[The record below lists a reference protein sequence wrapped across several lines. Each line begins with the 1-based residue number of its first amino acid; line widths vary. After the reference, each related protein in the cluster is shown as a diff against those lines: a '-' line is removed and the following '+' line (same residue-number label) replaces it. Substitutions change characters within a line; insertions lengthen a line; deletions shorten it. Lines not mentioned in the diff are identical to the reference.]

1 MALLRLPFLARFAL
15 PDSSPPFDSPA
26 PLRLAAL
33 CPILRRH
40 SIGRT
45 LCGSLRFARFF
56 AAVRFAG
63 LSAACC
69 ALPDSSPPFDSPDSL
84 RLAALRP
91 ILRSRSIGRPL
102 CGSLRFARFFAAVR
116 IAGPSADCFA
126 LPYSSPPF
134 ESPDPMR
141 IASLCPTLRRRS
153 NRRTLCGS
161 LRFALLFAAVRLV
174 GMFAARLLVG
184 WVKRGL
190 AVRRKQIVYARN
202 PSATY
207 ITPPSHPHFPH
218 PCKSIHAFALGKYS
232 AALALRPSS
241 DVTCVQYRSN

>member
-15 PDSSPPFDSPA
+15 PCLS
-26 PLRLAAL
+26 RLASL
-33 CPILRRH
+33 CPILCRR
-40 SIGRT
+40 SIRRT
-45 LCGSLRFARFF
+45 LCGSLRFARF
-56 AAVRFAG
+56 
-63 LSAACC
+63 
-69 ALPDSSPPFDSPDSL
+69 
-84 RLAALRP
+84 
-91 ILRSRSIGRPL
+91 
-102 CGSLRFARFFAAVR
+102 
-116 IAGPSADCFA
+116 
-126 LPYSSPPF
+126 
-134 ESPDPMR
+134 
-141 IASLCPTLRRRS
+141 
-153 NRRTLCGS
+153 
-161 LRFALLFAAVRLV
+161 FAAVRLV

-207 ITPPSHPHFPH
+207 ITPPSPPHFPH